1 MRKNNLNEKNK
12 QFFENLAL
20 NNLTFADYIN
30 RFEKIALSMFEWI
43 NLPVTMDSRFLE
55 LSLYLYRSSCHF

>member
-12 QFFENLAL
+12 QFFDNLAL
-20 NNLTFADYIN
+20 NNLTFADYKN